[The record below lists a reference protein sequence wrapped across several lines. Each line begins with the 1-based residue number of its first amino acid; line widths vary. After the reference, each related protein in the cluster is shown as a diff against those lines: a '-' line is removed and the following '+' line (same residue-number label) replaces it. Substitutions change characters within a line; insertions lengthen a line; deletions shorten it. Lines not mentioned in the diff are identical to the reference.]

1 MFRAAIIT
9 ASDKGA
15 AGERRDVSK
24 EVIRDILVQNGYR
37 IVSYTLIPDEQP
49 LIEKELIRLC
59 DADLTDLI
67 VTTGGTGLSVRDRTP
82 EATLA
87 VADRNIPGIAEAMRA
102 GSMAITNRAMLSRG
116 VAVIRG
122 QTLILNLPGS
132 PKAAK
137 ENLLLVI
144 DALQHGLEILRG
156 TASEC
161 AQAEQ

>member
-15 AGERRDVSK
+15 AGERRDISK
-24 EVIRDILVQNGYR
+24 EVIREILVQKGYR

-49 LIEKELIRLC
+49 LIEKELMRLC
-59 DADLTDLI
+59 DEDLADLI

-87 VADRNIPGIAEAMRA
+87 VADRNIPGIAEVMRA

-116 VAVIRG
+116 AAVIRG
-122 QTLILNLPGS
+122 KTLILNLPGS

-161 AQAEQ
+161 AQAE